1 MIPKCSNDLEIRK
14 KWYGFGLK
22 GQRSRLGLRLGLTA
36 LPRGFELD
44 RFLDRCKSL
53 NYCSHTS
60 SHIAELFDHFDV
72 ADQSLFKTVLSNSH
86 HVLRRLL
93 SKNKTLDL
101 ALTI

>member
-1 MIPKCSNDLEIRK
+1 VASNSTDSSTGANL
-14 KWYGFGLK
+14 
-22 GQRSRLGLRLGLTA
+22 ST
-36 LPRGFELD
+36 
-44 RFLDRCKSL
+44 
-53 NYCSHTS
+53 TT